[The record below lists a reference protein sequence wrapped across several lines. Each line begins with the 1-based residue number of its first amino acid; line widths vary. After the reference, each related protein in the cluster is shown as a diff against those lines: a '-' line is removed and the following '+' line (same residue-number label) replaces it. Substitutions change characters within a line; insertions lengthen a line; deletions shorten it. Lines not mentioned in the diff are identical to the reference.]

1 MPVYRGEVFL
11 FTVFLFAQHG
21 HVLTG
26 VNSECTQKT
35 GSISNSDLAAII
47 CSAGRSSMKKRSTII
62 ASGHGCI
69 SSKNKSVYPE
79 LIGLPYMAAICDMI
93 DF

>member
-47 CSAGRSSMKKRSTII
+47 CSAGRSSLKKRST
-62 ASGHGCI
+62 I

>member
-11 FTVFLFAQHG
+11 STVFF
-21 HVLTG
+21 
-26 VNSECTQKT
+26 
-35 GSISNSDLAAII
+35 
-47 CSAGRSSMKKRSTII
+47 SSSLKKRSTII

>member
-11 FTVFLFAQHG
+11 FTVFLFARYG
-21 HVLTG
+21 HILTG

-47 CSAGRSSMKKRSTII
+47 CSAII